1 MPANVDKGI
10 YQAPTGLAGLQ
21 DQLTD
26 EIEVE
31 IAPDTPGEEATLDPE
46 AVAAALSKTAEP
58 QHDDNLAETLDPGV
72 LAQMYSDLKELYDA
86 DLRSRKDWER
96 TYRRG
101 LELLGLKDEERT
113 EPWDGASGVVHPML
127 SEAVVRFQ
135 SENITETFPAVGPVR
150 TRIIGRQNPEREK
163 AASRVQEDMNWR
175 LTQQMPE
182 YRTEHERMLFNL
194 PIAGSAFKKVY
205 FDPLLG
211 RQVSRFVPAEDFVI
225 SYGASDLV
233 TAERYS
239 CRMRYTENEIN
250 AAIAAGFYRDIE
262 IGTPGRRKDE
272 LQDAKDKQ
280 TGMANLDDDR
290 YEFVEM
296 HIELADYDLGIEEN
310 GVVVAQPYVV
320 TMNLETDQI
329 MSVYRN
335 WAQDDPKR
343 VKKQHFVHYTY
354 VPGFGFYGFGLL
366 HLVGGHARAATAIT
380 RQLIDAGT
388 LSNLPGGLK
397 AKGLRIKG
405 DDTPIAPGEWRD
417 AEVIGGKLS
426 EGLFPI
432 PYKEPSAVL
441 LNLLDRVIEDGRR
454 AASTSDT
461 KLADMTGNTPVG
473 TTLAVLERTLKVMSA
488 VQARVHASLSTELK
502 LIKALVK
509 DTAPAEYAFDND
521 ENRAVKREDYD
532 IVEIVPVSD
541 PNASTLAQRVVA
553 QQAVLQLAEK
563 APQIYDIPQLHGDM
577 LRAIGVRDPERLIPQ
592 LSEAKPKD
600 PVSENMAILMGKP
613 VKVFAYQDHE
623 AHIAVHMAA
632 MQDPKIQMLMGQNP
646 QAQMLMAAGQAHL
659 AEHVA
664 FAYRQRI
671 EQAMGAALPD
681 PNDGSIPKEIEYSLA
696 SVLAAA
702 ASKVLQQSK
711 SEAAQQAAAA
721 AAQDPVLAMQA
732 KELQIKEEELK
743 LKAKEQQDNVGIKL
757 LELGVKGAI
766 ADEQSKMKKV
776 IADAQLAA
784 KASEGDKER
793 STKGMIAGAQLGS
806 RAGQGAQPGEGGA
819 PAAKKPAAKEK
830 K

>member
-1 MPANVDKGI
+1 MAANVAKGI

-21 DQLTD
+21 DQLDDT
-26 EIEVE
+26 IEVE
-31 IAPDTPGEEATLDPE
+31 IAPDTPGEEAQLDPE
-46 AVAAALSKTAEP
+46 AVANAMAKMAEP
-58 QHDDNLAETLDPGV
+58 QHDDNLAETLGDDV
-72 LAQMYSDLKELYDA
+72 LAQMYSDLKVLYDA

-113 EPWDGASGVVHPML
+113 EPWDGASGVVHSIL

-135 SENITETFPAVGPVR
+135 SENITETFPAVGPVH
-150 TRIIGRQNPEREK
+150 TRVIGRSDPVKDK
-163 AASRVQEDMNWR
+163 AAARVQEDMNWR

-205 FDPLLG
+205 HDALLG

-250 AAIAAGFYRDIE
+250 AAIAAGFYRDVE

-296 HIELADYDLGIEEN
+296 HVDIADYSLGAQEN
-310 GVVVAQPYVV
+310 GVEVAQPYVV
-320 TMNLETDQI
+320 TMNLETDKI

-335 WAQDDPKR
+335 WDENDPKR
-343 VKKQHFVHYTY
+343 IKKQHFVHYSY

-366 HLVGGHARAATAIT
+366 HLVGGHARAATALT

-426 EGLFPI
+426 EGLFPL

-441 LNLLDRVIEDGRR
+441 LQLLDRVVEDGRR
-454 AASTSDT
+454 AASTADT

-488 VQARVHASLSTELK
+488 VQARVHAAMSTELK
-502 LIKALVK
+502 MLKALVK
-509 DTAPAEYAFDND
+509 DTAPAEYSFDND
-521 ENRAVKREDYD
+521 ENRAVKRDDYD
-532 IVEIVPVSD
+532 IVEIIPVSD
-541 PNASTLAQRVVA
+541 PNATTLAQRVVS

-632 MQDPKIQMLMGQNP
+632 MQDPKIQMLIGQNP

-681 PNDGSIPKEIEYSLA
+681 PNDGAIPKEIEYSLA
-696 SVLAAA
+696 SVLASA

-711 SEAAQQAAAA
+711 AEAAQQAAAA

-732 KELQIKEEELK
+732 KELEIKEKELGI
-743 LKAKEQQDNVGIKL
+743 KAKDQQDQVGLKL
-757 LELGVKGAI
+757 LEMGIKGAL
-766 ADEQSKMKKV
+766 ADEQNKVKQV
-776 IADAQLAA
+776 IANAQLAA

-806 RAGQGAQPGEGGA
+806 RAGQAAQQREAGA
-819 PAAKKPAAKEK
+819 PADKKPTTKEK

>member
-1 MPANVDKGI
+1 MAANIDKGI
-10 YQAPTGLAGLQ
+10 YQAPTGLTGLQ
-21 DQLTD
+21 DNLND
-26 EIEVE
+26 EIDVE
-31 IAPDTPGEEATLDPE
+31 IAPDPEEGSPELDPV
-46 AVAAALSKTAEP
+46 AVQAALMKAAVP
-58 QHDDNLAETLDPGV
+58 AHGDNLAETMDSGELTS
-72 LAQMYSDLKELYDA
+72 LYSNIKEMYDA

-113 EPWDGASGVVHPML
+113 EPWDGACGVVHPLL

-135 SENITETFPAVGPVR
+135 SENITETFPAMGPVR
-150 TRIIGRQNPEREK
+150 TKLLGRSNPERDK
-163 AASRVQEDMNWR
+163 SALRVQEDMNWR
-175 LTQQMPE
+175 LTEQMPE

-205 FDPLLG
+205 FDPSLG

-239 CRMRYTENEIN
+239 VRMRYTENEIN
-250 AAIAAGFYRDIE
+250 SAIASGFYRNVE

-280 TGMANLDDDR
+280 IGMANLEDGR

-296 HIELADYDLGIEEN
+296 HVDLVDYGLGRTEGGIE
-310 GVVVAQPYVV
+310 VAQPYVV
-320 TMNLETDQI
+320 TFNMETDQI

-335 WAQDDPKR
+335 WDEKDPAFT
-343 VKKQHFVHYTY
+343 KKQHFVHYSY

-366 HLVGGHARAATAIT
+366 HLVGGHARAATALT

-432 PYKEPSAVL
+432 PYREPSAVL
-441 LNLLDRVIEDGRR
+441 LTLLDRVVEDGRR
-454 AASTSDT
+454 AASTADT

-488 VQARVHASLSTELK
+488 VQARVHAALSTELK
-502 LIKALVK
+502 LIKALVR
-509 DTAPAEYAFDND
+509 DTSAPQYQYDADDDRNAKK
-521 ENRAVKREDYD
+521 ADYD
-532 IVEIVPVSD
+532 VVEIIPVSD
-541 PNASTLAQRVVA
+541 PNASTLAQRVVS
-553 QQAVLQLAEK
+553 QQAVLQLAK
-563 APQIYDIPQLHGDM
+563 DAPQIYDIPQLHGDM
-577 LRAIGVRDPERLIPQ
+577 LRALGVRDPERLIPQ
-592 LSEAKPKD
+592 LTEAKPKD

-623 AHIAVHMAA
+623 AHIAVHTAA
-632 MQDPKIQMLMGQNP
+632 MQDPKIQMLIGQNP

-681 PNDGSIPKEIEYSLA
+681 PNDGAIPKEIEYSLA
-696 SVLAAA
+696 GVLAAA

-711 SEAAQQAAAA
+711 AEAAQQAAQA

-732 KELQIKEEELK
+732 KELEIKAGELELK
-743 LKAKEQQDNVGIKL
+743 KKDQQEQVGLKL
-757 LELGVKGAI
+757 MELGVKGTI
-766 ADEQSKMKKV
+766 ADEANKV
-776 IADAQLAA
+776 KQTLTQAQLAA
-784 KASEGDKER
+784 KAKEGEHER
-793 STKGMIAGAQLGS
+793 STKGFIAGAQLGS
-806 RAGQGAQPGEGGA
+806 RTGQGGDQPPGE
-819 PAAKKPAAKEK
+819 KKPAAKEK

>member
-1 MPANVDKGI
+1 
-10 YQAPTGLAGLQ
+10 
-21 DQLTD
+21 
-26 EIEVE
+26 
-31 IAPDTPGEEATLDPE
+31 
-46 AVAAALSKTAEP
+46 
-58 QHDDNLAETLDPGV
+58 
-72 LAQMYSDLKELYDA
+72 
-86 DLRSRKDWER
+86 
-96 TYRRG
+96 
-101 LELLGLKDEERT
+101 
-113 EPWDGASGVVHPML
+113 
-127 SEAVVRFQ
+127 
-135 SENITETFPAVGPVR
+135 
-150 TRIIGRQNPEREK
+150 
-163 AASRVQEDMNWR
+163 
-175 LTQQMPE
+175 
-182 YRTEHERMLFNL
+182 
-194 PIAGSAFKKVY
+194 
-205 FDPLLG
+205 
-211 RQVSRFVPAEDFVI
+211 
-225 SYGASDLV
+225 
-233 TAERYS
+233 
-239 CRMRYTENEIN
+239 
-250 AAIAAGFYRDIE
+250 
-262 IGTPGRRKDE
+262 
-272 LQDAKDKQ
+272 
-280 TGMANLDDDR
+280 
-290 YEFVEM
+290 
-296 HIELADYDLGIEEN
+296 
-310 GVVVAQPYVV
+310 
-320 TMNLETDQI
+320 
-329 MSVYRN
+329 
-335 WAQDDPKR
+335 
-343 VKKQHFVHYTY
+343 
-354 VPGFGFYGFGLL
+354 
-366 HLVGGHARAATAIT
+366 
-380 RQLIDAGT
+380 
-388 LSNLPGGLK
+388 
-397 AKGLRIKG
+397 
-405 DDTPIAPGEWRD
+405 
-417 AEVIGGKLS
+417 
-426 EGLFPI
+426 
-432 PYKEPSAVL
+432 
-441 LNLLDRVIEDGRR
+441 
-454 AASTSDT
+454 
-461 KLADMTGNTPVG
+461 MTGNTPVG

-502 LIKALVK
+502 LLKALVK

-532 IVEIVPVSD
+532 IVEIIPVSD

-646 QAQMLMAAGQAHL
+646 QAQLLMAAGQAHL

-681 PNDGSIPKEIEYSLA
+681 PNDGAIPKEIEFSLA

-711 SEAAQQAAAA
+711 AEAAQQAAAA

-732 KELQIKEEELK
+732 KELELK
-743 LKAKEQQDNVGIKL
+743 EKELGLKAKEQQDNVGIKL

-766 ADEQSKMKKV
+766 ADEQTKMKKV

-806 RAGQGAQPGEGGA
+806 RAGQGAQPSEGGA

>member
-31 IAPDTPGEEATLDPE
+31 ITDDVPGEEAELDPD
-46 AVAAALSKTAEP
+46 ALAAALTKGAGP
-58 QHDDNLAETLDPGV
+58 KHGDNLADGFLTDAQLTTL
-72 LAQMYSDLKELYDA
+72 YSDLKELYDA

-135 SENITETFPAVGPVR
+135 SENITETFPAMGPVR
-150 TRIIGRQNPEREK
+150 TRMVGKPTPERD
-163 AASRVQEDMNWR
+163 AAARRVQEDMNWR

-194 PIAGSAFKKVY
+194 PVAGSAFKKAY
-205 FDPLLG
+205 FDSVLG

-239 CRMRYTENEIN
+239 CRLKYTENEIN

-272 LQDAKDKQ
+272 IQDAKDRQ
-280 TGMANLDDDR
+280 TGMASLDDGR
-290 YEFVEM
+290 YEFIEM
-296 HIELADYDLGIEEN
+296 HVDLADFGLGRTVKDVEI
-310 GVVVAQPYVV
+310 AQPYVV
-320 TMNLETDQI
+320 TMNVETDQI

-335 WAQDDPKR
+335 WDENDPKFT
-343 VKKQHFVHYTY
+343 KKQHFVHYSY

-366 HLVGGHARAATAIT
+366 HLVGGHARAATSIT

-388 LSNLPGGLK
+388 LAVLPGGLK

-426 EGLFPI
+426 EGLFPL

-441 LNLLDRVIEDGRR
+441 LNLLDRVVEDGRR
-454 AASTSDT
+454 AASTADT

-488 VQARVHASLSTELK
+488 VQARVHAALSTELK
-502 LIKALVK
+502 LVKALVK
-509 DTAPAEYAFDND
+509 DTAPAEYDYD
-521 ENRAVKREDYD
+521 VEPDRRVKKDDYD
-532 IVEIVPVSD
+532 IVEIIPVSD
-541 PNASTLAQRVVA
+541 PNASTLAQRVVS

-577 LRAIGVRDPERLIPQ
+577 LRAIGIRDPERLIPQ

-623 AHIAVHMAA
+623 AHIAVHTAA
-632 MQDPKIQMLMGQNP
+632 MQDPKIQMLIGQNP

-681 PNDGSIPKEIEYSLA
+681 PNDGTMPKEIEYSLA

-702 ASKVLQQSK
+702 ASKVLQQSQA
-711 SEAAQQAAAA
+711 EAAQQAAAA
-721 AAQDPVLAMQA
+721 AQQDPVLAMQA
-732 KELQIKEEELK
+732 RELEIKAGELELK
-743 LKAKEQQDNVGIKL
+743 KKAQQDEVGVKL

-766 ADEQSKMKKV
+766 ADETNRIKTTVAQ
-776 IADAQLAA
+776 AQLAA
-784 KASEGDKER
+784 KAREGEMER

-806 RAGQGAQPGEGGA
+806 RAGQGGEKPPGD
-819 PAAKKPAAKEK
+819 KKPAAKEK